1 MYLIGGL
8 SFVLTVSGHWRGVV
22 DYVWYTPETLTP
34 FAGLKVHPPEVLE
47 AYSKTALPN
56 CQFLSD
62 HVPLC
67 LDFSFKAG
75 PPSNGRY

>member
-1 MYLIGGL
+1 M
-8 SFVLTVSGHWRGVV
+8 
-22 DYVWYTPETLTP
+22 DYVWYTHEQLTP

-56 CQFLSD
+56 CQYTSD

-67 LDFSFKAG
+67 LDFSFKVASL
-75 PPSNGRY
+75 SNGRY

>member
-1 MYLIGGL
+1 MLP
-8 SFVLTVSGHWRGVV
+8 GHWTGVV

-67 LDFSFKAG
+67 LDFSIKAG
-75 PPSNGRY
+75 AINNGRY